1 MIHRIASVVHLPL
14 SNGNMEDMADYTDNP
29 QISEP
34 ALSLSCMKPLTAI
47 TTPPSHPTLTSPTI
61 GHVLH
66 PNNKVRNPAIL
77 FLSHI
82 KTGEK
87 FVGCPFSFFP
97 SSFQIAS
104 RLLINADGVP
114 RTTGGGKGEKSL
126 DAKSVQ
132 CSILLGGHTNA
143 RYVL

>member
-1 MIHRIASVVHLPL
+1 
-14 SNGNMEDMADYTDNP
+14 MADYTDNP

-34 ALSLSCMKPLTAI
+34 ALSLSCMEPLTAI
-47 TTPPSHPTLTSPTI
+47 TTPPSHPTLTPPTI

-87 FVGCPFSFFP
+87 FAGCLFSFFP

-114 RTTGGGKGEKSL
+114 RTPGGRKGEKSL

-132 CSILLGGHTNA
+132 RSILLGGHTNA
-143 RYVL
+143 RYVHLRLVALYFSLRDSQYG